1 MTRLKADKEKEKE
14 LQTDNVK
21 KSAVSLWQ
29 VVHKSGHFFL
39 MNS

>member
-29 VVHKSGHFFL
+29 VVHKSGDFFL

>member
-14 LQTDNVK
+14 AQTDNVK
-21 KSAVSLWQ
+21 KSAISLWQ
-29 VVHKSGHFFL
+29 VVHKSGDCFL